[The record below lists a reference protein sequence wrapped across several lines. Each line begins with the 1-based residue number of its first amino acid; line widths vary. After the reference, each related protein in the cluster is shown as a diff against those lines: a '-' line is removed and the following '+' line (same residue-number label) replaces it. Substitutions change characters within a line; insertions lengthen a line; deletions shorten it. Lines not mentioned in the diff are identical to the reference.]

1 MITQF
6 HGKDDIDLSEIP
18 NGDYDLYMKKTQGN
32 YYTKTLVS
40 NIFNKEID
48 RREEY
53 NNKGYNFKV
62 LLSLKSK
69 KIELNVR
76 DSLITKKVSNTF
88 RNMINNYDDIS
99 FVNNNIKLVGT
110 SYNYDGTYDK
120 ENTITR
126 KVVFENK
133 ETYKQ
138 YSYDIGSTNKGS
150 YKVTS
155 NDNKSKEYAWFD
167 KEIDISNL
175 PKGNYLIYIYT
186 KTTDS
191 EDYGELSDTFGS
203 INKAEK
209 TINNKKYSVSLNKDK
224 NNRIELN
231 VE

>member
-1 MITQF
+1 
-6 HGKDDIDLSEIP
+6 
-18 NGDYDLYMKKTQGN
+18 MKKTQGN

-155 NDNKSKEYAWFD
+155 NDNKSKEYAGFD